1 MKKILKNGLNNKL
14 RASWEHKSLRTE
26 SAAAEETHGI
36 VMLFTELS
44 TSCIGFEGFGFFTL
58 TYSLIGSV
66 SHYCKVV
73 VMKK

>member
-1 MKKILKNGLNNKL
+1 MKKVLKKRLNEKL
-14 RASWEHKSLRTE
+14 RVSWEHKSLRAE
-26 SAAAEETHGI
+26 SATAEETHGI

-66 SHYCKVV
+66 SH
-73 VMKK
+73 